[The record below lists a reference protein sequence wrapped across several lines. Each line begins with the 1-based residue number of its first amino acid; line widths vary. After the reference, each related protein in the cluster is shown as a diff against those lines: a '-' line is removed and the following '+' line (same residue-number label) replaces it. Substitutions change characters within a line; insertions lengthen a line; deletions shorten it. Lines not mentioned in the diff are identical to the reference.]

1 MPITRSRIPK
11 PVPVMVS
18 RDTAVERSITVFLND
33 VDWYSVSC
41 DFCPV
46 LTERS
51 LSTGSLLAADAATR
65 HDQPDRN
72 LT

>member
-1 MPITRSRIPK
+1 MPIARFRILK
-11 PVPVMVS
+11 PVPVS
-18 RDTAVERSITVFLND
+18 AGTAVEGSVTIFLND
-33 VDWYSVSC
+33 VHRYSVSC
-41 DFCPV
+41 NFCPV

-51 LSTGSLLAADAATR
+51 LSTGSLLTADAATR

>member
-1 MPITRSRIPK
+1 M
-11 PVPVMVS
+11 
-18 RDTAVERSITVFLND
+18 VFLND
-33 VDWYSVSC
+33 VHRYRVSC
-41 DFCPV
+41 NFCPV

-72 LT
+72 LTGGQRLRRELQNPMSHVPRT

>member
-1 MPITRSRIPK
+1 
-11 PVPVMVS
+11 
-18 RDTAVERSITVFLND
+18 
-33 VDWYSVSC
+33 
-41 DFCPV
+41 V